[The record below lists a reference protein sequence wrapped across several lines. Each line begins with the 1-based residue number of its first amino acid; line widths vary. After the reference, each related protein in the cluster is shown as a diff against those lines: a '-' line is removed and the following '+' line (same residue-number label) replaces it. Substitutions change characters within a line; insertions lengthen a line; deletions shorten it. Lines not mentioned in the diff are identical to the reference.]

1 MENMTRKKMM
11 EIIIDNETN
20 GANSDNGIKGAIE
33 KLPKKHQQGF
43 KEYLKETYGEYLK
56 FENIMKKW

>member
-1 MENMTRKKMM
+1 MG
-11 EIIIDNETN
+11 IIIDNETN
-20 GANSDNGIKGAIE
+20 GANSDYGIKGAIE